1 VGVTLTTEVKRNV
14 SLYEHFDYEIV
25 GQARVESSFTTWGFY
40 RPDGLGVPGTA

>member
-40 RPDGLGVPGTA
+40 RPDR